1 MNFSNAIRILI
12 ADDHPLVGS
21 GLAALLEGEPD
32 IKVVGLARSGQEAV
46 ELFRQYQPDITLMD
60 LRMPDVDG
68 VAAIVGI
75 RAEFAEARIIVLTM
89 YKGDEDI
96 YRGLRAGAKGYI
108 LKGAEPEELLEAIHT
123 VYSGKQYIPQ
133 TVAAKLVER
142 MGNSELS
149 DREVQVLQEMAKG
162 KSNLEIATGMGIT
175 ERTVKFHINNI
186 FSKLRVSDRTQ
197 AVIIALERG
206 FASL

>member
-1 MNFSNAIRILI
+1 MNIRILI
-12 ADDHPLVGS
+12 ADDHPIVGR

-32 IKVVGLARSGQEAV
+32 ITIVGLARSGQEAV
-46 ELFRQYQPDITLMD
+46 ELFCQHQPDITLMD

-75 RAEFAEARIIVLTM
+75 RAKIEGARIIVLTM

-123 VYSGKQYIPQ
+123 VYNGKQYIPP

-142 MGNSELS
+142 IGNPELS

-162 KSNLEIATGMGIT
+162 KSNLEIATGIGIT

-186 FSKLRVSDRTQ
+186 FSKLGVTDRTQ

>member
-1 MNFSNAIRILI
+1 MNFPNAISILI

-21 GLAALLEGEPD
+21 GLAALLEGELD

-46 ELFRQYQPDITLMD
+46 ELFRQHQPDITLMD

-108 LKGAEPEELLEAIHT
+108 LKGGEPEELLEAIHV

-142 MGNSELS
+142 MGNPELS
-149 DREVQVLQEMAKG
+149 AREVQVLQEMAKG

-186 FSKLRVSDRTQ
+186 FSKLGVSDRTQ